1 MGVAGLTGAGLAAGS
16 VGSAAVGAA
25 AASLAASVDVD
36 SDLVDFFVALVVL
49 VALAGFSCSG

>member
-1 MGVAGLTGAGLAAGS
+1 MTGAGLAAGS